1 MYSCILINRSW
12 LADSFIEK
20 YIHRTGFLNLTWS
33 GAYSQEALE
42 MLQTKNYDV
51 VFVSLPSPDQIIPE
65 GILSELRKQQALIIT
80 ASYPEYVFSGY
91 ELNPVSF
98 LKEPFSMANFQL
110 TIEKII
116 SLEV

>member
-12 LADSFIEK
+12 LADSFIEN
-20 YIHRTGFLNLTWS
+20 YIHRTGFLDLTWS
-33 GAYSQEALE
+33 GAYSEEALE
-42 MLQTKNYDV
+42 MLQTKNYDL
-51 VFVSLPSPDQIIPE
+51 VFASLPSPDQMIPE
-65 GILSELRKQQALIIT
+65 DILSELRKQEALIIT

-110 TIEKII
+110 TIEKVI
-116 SLEV
+116 SHDI